1 MLKIIPIVLV
11 LLTGTLVTAGYAAP
25 EISKKEYCD
34 YTYKV
39 FSDFNSGKIYLAC
52 AGSSQT
58 LELKIINPHTFDIER
73 SYPLDG
79 LLQGIVT
86 STDGL
91 SMYILLVEVDGDEN
105 TPDGAL
111 RQVSISNGEILKEI
125 VFNTSPLD
133 MAVTKNQ
140 AKAFITSMGIDQGQL
155 IAIDLKTFTMT
166 SQVNFGEIPDHA
178 VLTPDDSR
186 LFVKSEEIFMDL
198 ETKNPFW
205 KIGIF
210 STDDLTWVDTISLPY
225 MPTSLLMTPDGTLLI
240 SNAIPYTE
248 YKTDICLTAVNS
260 SDLKTVKVVSFKETG
275 IWEMHLDSSGKKL
288 YCIVSPKNVPEPDT
302 EELVHAPSGV
312 IVTLNLTDFSHTETK
327 VTDES
332 LWDIAVTGNDTLF
345 AITADSSN
353 VYIIPAK

>member
-1 MLKIIPIVLV
+1 MLRIIPIILIM
-11 LLTGTLVTAGYAAP
+11 LASTLVTAGYAAP

-39 FSDFNSGKIYLAC
+39 FSDFKSGKIYLAC

-73 SYPLDG
+73 SFPLDG
-79 LLQGIVT
+79 LLQGCVT

-91 SMYILLVEVDGDEN
+91 SMYMLLVEVDGDEN

-111 RQVSISNGEILKEI
+111 RQVSIASGEILKEI
-125 VFNTSPLD
+125 AFNTSPLD

-140 AKAFITSMGIDQGQL
+140 TKAFITSMGIDQGQL
-155 IAIDLKTFTMT
+155 IAVDLKTFKMT

-178 VLTPDDSR
+178 VLATDDSR
-186 LFVKSEEIFMDL
+186 LFVKSEEIFMDP

-205 KIGIF
+205 KIAIF
-210 STDDLTWVDTISLPY
+210 KTDDLSWVDTISLPF
-225 MPTSLLMTPDGTLLI
+225 MPTSLLMTPDGMLLI
-240 SNAIPYTE
+240 SNAIPYAA
-248 YKTDICLTAVNS
+248 YKTDICLTVVNA
-260 SDLKTVKVVSFKETG
+260 SDLKTSKVVSFKETG
-275 IWEMHLDSSGKKL
+275 IWEMHLDSTGKKL
-288 YCIVSPKNVPEPDT
+288 YCIVSPKNAPEPDS

-312 IVTLNLTDFSHTETK
+312 IVTLNLTDYSHTETK
-327 VTDES
+327 VADES